1 MGTSTS
7 SAGPGSGV
15 SLDPPWLDDLAGAVG
30 GGGSVPPRDTEPVV
44 LPPGAVGTAPAARY
58 GDARREMGKFLK
70 NGDSQHLRK
79 ALGHYSRRG
88 SGGAQAAASRMRA
101 STRAG
106 SSLFSFLNSVSQGA
120 SSEARQWV
128 ENLQAINPSAE
139 DVVDAIVRELAPT
152 GGSPDEE
159 SFRDSMALALH
170 ELLRDDT
177 SVDPLSMSV
186 NDIWEL
192 MKGYLAIEAANR
204 LCFDL
209 GPIFESAQLDPT
221 TVVMR
226 EREMRRFLKNEIGFH
241 VDLLRGTAANPTRNQ
256 LDAILQEALKMT
268 FELFEADL

>member
-15 SLDPPWLDDLAGAVG
+15 SLDPPWLDDVAGEIGAGA
-30 GGGSVPPRDTEPVV
+30 SVPPGDTEPVV
-44 LPPGAVGTAPAARY
+44 SPPGAVGAAPGSRY
-58 GDARREMGKFLK
+58 RDARREMGKYLR
-70 NGDSQHLRK
+70 NGSSQHLRK

-106 SSLFSFLNSVSQGA
+106 ASLFSFLSSLSQGA
-120 SSEARQWV
+120 SPEARRWV
-128 ENLQAINPSAE
+128 ENLQATNPAAE
-139 DVVDAIVRELAPT
+139 DVVDAIVRELAPA

-159 SFRDSMALALH
+159 SFRDAMALALH
-170 ELLRDDT
+170 ELLRDDS
-177 SVDPLSMSV
+177 SVDPLSMSI

-221 TVVMR
+221 TVVLR
-226 EREMRRFLKNEIGFH
+226 EREMRRFLKNEIGLH
-241 VDLLRGTAANPTRNQ
+241 IDMLRGTAANPTRNQ
-256 LDAILQEALKMT
+256 LDVILLDALKMT
-268 FELFEADL
+268 FELFEADV

>member
-1 MGTSTS
+1 MGTSTA

-15 SLDPPWLDDLAGAVG
+15 SLDPPWLDDVAGAVG
-30 GGGSVPPRDTEPVV
+30 GEGSVLPVDMEPAVS
-44 LPPGAVGTAPAARY
+44 PPGAVGAALPARY
-58 GDARREMGKFLK
+58 GDARREMGKFLR
-70 NGDSQHLRK
+70 NGDSEHLRK

-106 SSLFSFLNSVSQGA
+106 ASLFSFLSSVSQGTSA
-120 SSEARQWV
+120 EARQWI
-128 ENLQAINPSAE
+128 ESLQATNPSAE
-139 DVVDAIVRELAPT
+139 DVVDAIVRELAPA

-159 SFRDSMALALH
+159 SFRDAMALALH

-177 SVDPLSMSV
+177 SVDPLRMGA

-209 GPIFESAQLDPT
+209 GPIFESAQLDPR
-221 TVVMR
+221 TVVLR
-226 EREMRRFLKNEIGFH
+226 EREMRRFLKNEIGLH
-241 VDLLRGTAANPTRNQ
+241 VDMLRGTAANPTRNQ

-268 FELFEADL
+268 FELFEVDL

>member
-7 SAGPGSGV
+7 SAGPGAGV
-15 SLDPPWLDDLAGAVG
+15 SLDPPWLDDLAGEVG
-30 GGGSVPPRDTEPVV
+30 GGSSVPPGDTDPVV
-44 LPPGAVGTAPAARY
+44 SPAGATGAAPAARY

-70 NGDSQHLRK
+70 NGDTQHLRK
-79 ALGHYSRRG
+79 AAGHYSRRG

-106 SSLFSFLNSVSQGA
+106 AALFSFLNAVSQGA
-120 SSEARQWV
+120 SAEARQWV
-128 ENLQAINPSAE
+128 ENLQATNPSAE
-139 DVVDAIVRELAPT
+139 DVVDAIVRELAPA

-159 SFRDSMALALH
+159 SFRDAMAMALH
-170 ELLRDDT
+170 ELLRDDAN
-177 SVDPLSMSV
+177 VDPLAMST

-209 GPIFESAQLDPT
+209 GPLFESAQLDPR
-221 TVVMR
+221 TVVIR
-226 EREMRRFLKNEIGFH
+226 EREMRRFIKNEIGLH
-241 VDLLRGTAANPTRNQ
+241 VDLLQNTVANPTRSQ

>member
-1 MGTSTS
+1 MGTSIS

-15 SLDPPWLDDLAGAVG
+15 SLDPPWLDDVAGAVG
-30 GGGSVPPRDTEPVV
+30 AGSSVPPGDSEPAIS
-44 LPPGAVGTAPAARY
+44 PSGAVGSAPAARY
-58 GDARREMGKFLK
+58 GDARREMGKYLR

-79 ALGHYSRRG
+79 ALGHYSGRG

-106 SSLFSFLNSVSQGA
+106 ASLFSFLSSISQGA
-120 SSEARQWV
+120 SAEARQWV
-128 ENLQAINPSAE
+128 QSLQATDPSAE
-139 DVVDAIVRELAPT
+139 DVVDAIVRELAPA
-152 GGSPDEE
+152 GGSADEE
-159 SFRDSMALALH
+159 SFRDAMALALH
-170 ELLRDDT
+170 ELLRDDS
-177 SVDPLSMSV
+177 SVDALSMGV

-192 MKGYLAIEAANR
+192 MKGYLAIEATNR

-221 TVVMR
+221 IVVVR
-226 EREMRRFLKNEIGFH
+226 EREMRRFLKNEIGLH
-241 VDLLRGTAANPTRNQ
+241 VDMLRGTAANPTRNQ